1 MLREK
6 PKRPKPR
13 GKSTDA
19 EHWGGPTRRS
29 NEGPQWGW
37 SKGVGSGVAFSE
49 TTGNR
54 MNSMH
59 ATSKPFN
66 IDKRLVYEAYKAVKS
81 NGGAAGVDEQ
91 TIEQFEADLAGNL
104 YKIWNRMSSGSY
116 FPLPVRAVAI
126 PKKSGGERILGV
138 PTVADRVAQMVV
150 KLVIEPILDP
160 IFLADS
166 YGYRPNKSALDAIGA
181 TRERCWK
188 YNWVLEFDIKGL
200 FDNIDH
206 ELLLR
211 AVRKH
216 ITCKWAL
223 LYIERWLKA
232 SMVKEDG
239 TTIERNRGTPQGGV
253 VSPILANLFMHYTFD
268 LWMARTHRDL
278 PWCRYADDGLVHC
291 RTEQEA
297 EALKAEL
304 HDRLMECHLEMH
316 PTKTKI
322 VYCKDGKRKGKHPNF
337 KFDFLGYCFRPRLV
351 RRFRDNSLFGGFN
364 PAVSPSAMKAM
375 RQTIRDLNIRRQTQL
390 SLQHIAQKL
399 NPLLRGWI
407 AYYGRYAPSALHPL
421 LRYVNQTL
429 VAWAL
434 RKFKRFKDHKTRAG
448 RFLQRLAAER
458 SDLFVHWDIGM
469 TGMFT

>member
-1 MLREK
+1 
-6 PKRPKPR
+6 
-13 GKSTDA
+13 
-19 EHWGGPTRRS
+19 
-29 NEGPQWGW
+29 
-37 SKGVGSGVAFSE
+37 
-49 TTGNR
+49 
-54 MNSMH
+54 MH
-59 ATSKPFN
+59 ATDKPFN
-66 IDKRLVYEAYKAVKS
+66 IEKRLVYEAYKAVKS

-91 TIEQFEADLAGNL
+91 TIEQFEADLSGNL
-104 YKIWNRMSSGSY
+104 YRIWNRMSSGSY
-116 FPLPVRAVAI
+116 FPPPVRAVAI

-166 YGYRPNKSALDAIGA
+166 YGYRPNKSALDAVGA

-188 YNWVLEFDIKGL
+188 YDWVLEFDIKGL

-232 SMVKEDG
+232 PMVQEDG
-239 TTIERNRGTPQGGV
+239 TTIERSRGTPQGGV

-268 LWMARTHRDL
+268 LWMTRTHLDL

-291 RTEQEA
+291 RTENEA
-297 EALKAEL
+297 EAVKAEL
-304 HDRLMECHLEMH
+304 QARLAECHLEMH
-316 PTKTKI
+316 PTKTKV
-322 VYCKDGKRKGKHPNF
+322 VYCKDGKRKGKYPNV

-351 RRFRDNSLFGGFN
+351 RCSRDNSLFGGFN
-364 PAVSPSAMKAM
+364 PAVSPSAMKTM
-375 RQTIRDLNIRRQTQL
+375 RATIRDLNLRRQTQL
-390 SLQHIAQKL
+390 SLQDIAQRL

-407 AYYGRYAPSALHPL
+407 AYYGRYASSALYPL

-429 VAWAL
+429 VAWAM
-434 RKFKRFKDHKTRAG
+434 RKFKRFKRHKVQASE
-448 RFLQRLAAER
+448 FLLRLATECA
-458 SDLFVHWDIGM
+458 DLFVHWQIGM
-469 TGMFT
+469 TGVFA